1 MKTNKEVLDYL
12 NPSSYMWCDFF
23 LVIPILFF
31 LFVSY
36 TIIFLDLT
44 LIDILKENKDLISNI
59 LENDEMGEP
68 VQSEKDVQVIN
79 DLEREIESTDVKVI
93 IPDLVK
99 FTKYASTALSKLNW
113 TLLIRFSL
121 FI

>member
-1 MKTNKEVLDYL
+1 MDMK
-12 NPSSYMWCDFF
+12 
-23 LVIPILFF
+23 
-31 LFVSY
+31 
-36 TIIFLDLT
+36 

-113 TLLIRFSL
+113 TLLIRFPL